1 MEALLHSWWLYVSS
15 AVIAVVLLAK
25 AEAVKQLVSTLLKN
39 LREKFFGETASTPL
53 KSESKAATKLE
64 NSEIADSTQVT
75 GSGNS
80 VLNRN
85 SYNKINLTLPFV
97 PSGAPGRE
105 RYDEWCVLRDE
116 MHEALIQVG
125 HVFSRTT
132 LSPGIIDVNPEPDDY
147 QEGIKRGDRIIRT
160 RLYAA
165 SALKREKILEKYH
178 ELVKYAVSSLTPQ
191 PPYVAGRATKNGF
204 EIKASAFEDELM
216 EIAQQDINHPSSSS
230 AQPVPVKV
238 ERPEPNIVYAG
249 SEQRRVYLGRWDFQ
263 GIADPAAVG
272 ERKVAIPALLL
283 RFENKVLS
291 DRKIGRA
298 NSVIAKMRFLRPVGN
313 STSERAVDYGIWLNA
328 KSNST
333 GMDAGDTSELVLMCF
348 VNDKLLSFRDKRNG
362 NRNFG
367 TESFSYFTQVDVSD
381 FDRVEVTIIDQNS
394 QSHLTATLKYW
405 YGDEAFFISEA

>member
-1 MEALLHSWWLYVSS
+1 VLVWIQNHPYESIVLLVAVLTFILGWFQYRKKEASPQSADYSPVINASDSEVAVSQQS
-15 AVIAVVLLAK
+15 KSPITDAVIA
-25 AEAVKQLVSTLLKN
+25 
-39 LREKFFGETASTPL
+39 
-53 KSESKAATKLE
+53 
-64 NSEIADSTQVT
+64 T
-75 GSGNS
+75 GSGNTQH
-80 VLNRN
+80 VN
-85 SYNKINLTLPFV
+85 SHNVNYTIPIL

-105 RYDEWCVLRDE
+105 RSDEWRELTNE
-116 MHEALIQVG
+116 LHEAFGQIGYAFIPINVLTPG
-125 HVFSRTT
+125 HEENDYEA
-132 LSPGIIDVNPEPDDY
+132 GIR
-147 QEGIKRGDRIIRT
+147 RGYRVIRN
-160 RLYAA
+160 RLFIAD
-165 SALKREKILEKYH
+165 ALTREKISEKYQG
-178 ELVKYAVSSLTPQ
+178 LVDYARSARTAKPYQ
-191 PPYVAGRATKNGF
+191 PDCPTMRGF
-204 EIKASAFEDELM
+204 DLKTSAFEDELM
-216 EIAQQDINHPSSSS
+216 EIARRDIGQPSSKP
-230 AQPVPVKV
+230 APADPQKAERPVPNLV
-238 ERPEPNIVYAG
+238 RAG
-249 SEQRRVYLGRWDFQ
+249 SEQRYVYLGRWDFQ
-263 GIADPAAVG
+263 GIADPATEG

-367 TESFSYFTQVDVSD
+367 AESFSYFTRVDVSN

-405 YGDEAFFISEA
+405 YKDEAFYVSEV